1 MKCLAQQSSRGSAAH
16 ADMQRETSLRVVLG
30 SIPGLERLLPGR
42 YVPGETVRSRY
53 GSWTL
58 PRSFKGRPISLILN
72 GTMFG

>member
-1 MKCLAQQSSRGSAAH
+1 MKNLAQRSSRGTTGL
-16 ADMQRETSLRVVLG
+16 ADTRTKKPSSLVIG

-42 YVPGETVRSRY
+42 YTPGETVPSSY

-58 PRSFKGRPISLILN
+58 PRSFKGREITAIVN

>member
-1 MKCLAQQSSRGSAAH
+1 MKPLAQRSSRGSTVH
-16 ADMQRETSLRVVLG
+16 ADTLKETNHGIVIG

-42 YVPGETVRSRY
+42 YAPGDTVRSRY

-58 PRSFKGRPISLILN
+58 PRSFKGHPITLIVN

>member
-1 MKCLAQQSSRGSAAH
+1 MKSLAQRSSRSSTAVAETR
-16 ADMQRETSLRVVLG
+16 RETPGGVVLG

-42 YVPGETVRSRY
+42 YVPGDTVRSRY

-58 PRSFKGRPISLILN
+58 PRSFKGSPITIIVN

>member
-1 MKCLAQQSSRGSAAH
+1 MKFLAQRPSRSGLPVAQTCKESSH
-16 ADMQRETSLRVVLG
+16 VVVLG

-42 YVPGETVRSRY
+42 YVPGGNVRSQY

-58 PRSFKGRPISLILN
+58 PRSFKGRPITLIVN